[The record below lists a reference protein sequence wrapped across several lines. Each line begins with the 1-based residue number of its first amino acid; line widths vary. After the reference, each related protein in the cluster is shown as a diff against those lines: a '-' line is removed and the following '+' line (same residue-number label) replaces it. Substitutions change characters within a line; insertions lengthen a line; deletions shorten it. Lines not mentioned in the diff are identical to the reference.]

1 MKEKVSPLNS
11 GFNRPAESVVMS
23 ITGVDEPVLWIVF
36 LGICKGRGKTH
47 VPNLLPWLAIQ
58 IVWLF
63 SHSFR
68 LEVYQPGP
76 DPYGRAVCWLLL
88 AASSFQGQIWAL

>member
-1 MKEKVSPLNS
+1 MPDITPCPLLLLRMGVKEKVSPLNS

-23 ITGVDEPVLWIVF
+23 ITGLDEPVLWIVF

-58 IVWLF
+58 IVMAFLTQF
-63 SHSFR
+63 
-68 LEVYQPGP
+68 
-76 DPYGRAVCWLLL
+76 
-88 AASSFQGQIWAL
+88 